1 MAALDL
7 IAPIEIH
14 KEDLL
19 DVEEQLRFLVHA
31 MEGSKISYILPLI
44 EGSFSHWIWRSLG
57 IPPSSLFPS
66 VRCGMEMALL
76 NAIAAGQDSCLS
88 DLLAG
93 CNITLQDTRHDQ
105 EGTIMKRPT
114 GVQICALIDCDGSP
128 KEVAHV
134 VSQLVNEG
142 FNTIKLKVARR
153 KNPIED
159 VLVIQEIRQLVG
171 YQINIRA
178 DANRRWTY
186 EDACQFG
193 FSVKSYDLQYIE
205 EPVCSEDD
213 IIRFCEETGLPVA
226 LDETVDHIG
235 DDLFHKLKGFRH
247 PGIVAINKVIVFL
260 HGFLGTSRE
269 WIPVMNAMS
278 ATTRCISIDLPG
290 HGNSQ
295 PHWHI
300 TKESKQRFDISVES
314 VADILMKLICR
325 ITKEKVILV
334 GYSMGARIA
343 LNMVLKYNKKVD
355 GAVIIS
361 GSPGL
366 RDEVTRRIRATQD
379 EAKAQYLMT
388 HGLVSFLETWY
399 AGKLWNSL
407 RDHPHFMKIV
417 ESRANHNDVQALAQS
432 LSGLSIGRQISLWE
446 DLKNCTKPLLFVVG
460 EKDTKFKDISRQMCA
475 EMSRQGGEI
484 DRQDETLCEMIVVPD
499 SGHAVHLENPLPVIN
514 AVSRF
519 LTRVYGR

>member
-1 MAALDL
+1 MSVISSTFESSLGLSSYVQFAHYLERQNVSICKMQNRELRAFTAHGLGTYKWLKD
-7 IAPIEIH
+7 
-14 KEDLL
+14 
-19 DVEEQLRFLVHA
+19 DVTTKTLRFFVPPLSET
-31 MEGSKISYILPLI
+31 MEASVKDADVLLRHIQINHGIIQRVYKGEEVRSYRFTIDGEVSYCVKVI
-44 EGSFSHWIWRSLG
+44 E
-57 IPPSSLFPS
+57 
-66 VRCGMEMALL
+66 A
-76 NAIAAGQDSCLS
+76 
-88 DLLAG
+88 
-93 CNITLQDTRHDQ
+93 
-105 EGTIMKRPT
+105 
-114 GVQICALIDCDGSP
+114 GVQ
-128 KEVAHV
+128 
-134 VSQLVNEG
+134 
-142 FNTIKLKVARR
+142 
-153 KNPIED
+153 KN
-159 VLVIQEIRQLVG
+159 
-171 YQINIRA
+171 
-178 DANRRWTY
+178 
-186 EDACQFG
+186 
-193 FSVKSYDLQYIE
+193 
-205 EPVCSEDD
+205 
-213 IIRFCEETGLPVA
+213 
-226 LDETVDHIG
+226 
-235 DDLFHKLKGFRH
+235 
-247 PGIVAINKVIVFL
+247 NKVIVFL
-260 HGFLGTSRE
+260 HGFLGTSRD
-269 WIPVMNAMS
+269 WIPIMNAMS
-278 ATTRCISIDLPG
+278 ATARCISIDLPG

-388 HGLVSFLETWY
+388 HGLVSFLETC
-399 AGKLWNSL
+399 L

-417 ESRANHNDVQALAQS
+417 ESRANHSDVQALAQS

-446 DLKNCTKPLLFVVG
+446 ELKNCKKPLLFVVG

-475 EMSRQGGEI
+475 EMSHQGGEI

-514 AVSRF
+514 AMSRF
-519 LTRVYGR
+519 LRRVYGR